1 MAKRGLGKGLSALIS
16 DLPEES
22 TAGQVKIVPINEIEP
37 NKEQPRKNFD
47 EDKMEELSQ
56 SIKEHGIIQPLIV
69 KKQGNFYV
77 IVAGE
82 RRWRAA
88 RMAGLSEVPVIIQDY
103 SNNEV
108 MEISLIENLQRED
121 LNPIEEAKAFE
132 TLINSFSLKQEE
144 VAKRVGKSR
153 SAIANTLRLLQLDES
168 IQELLIHQSIS
179 EGHARALLALSNKAD
194 QIVVV
199 DKILKDNIS
208 VRETEKLVKE
218 ILEKPKKKKKKE
230 ALSPIFKDI
239 ENKMKQILGTKV
251 QITKGRKKGKIEI
264 EYYSND
270 DLERIISLIQ
280 SIENRD
286 LEVN

>member
-153 SAIANTLRLLQLDES
+153 SAIANTLRLQLDES

-179 EGHARALLALSNKAD
+179 EGHARALLAYPA
-194 QIVVV
+194 
-199 DKILKDNIS
+199 
-208 VRETEKLVKE
+208 
-218 ILEKPKKKKKKE
+218 
-230 ALSPIFKDI
+230 
-239 ENKMKQILGTKV
+239 KQIKL
-251 QITKGRKKGKIEI
+251 
-264 EYYSND
+264 
-270 DLERIISLIQ
+270 
-280 SIENRD
+280 
-286 LEVN
+286 

>member
-22 TAGQVKIVPINEIEP
+22 SVGQIKIVPINEIEP

-47 EDKMEELSQ
+47 EEKLEELSQ

-69 KKQGNFYV
+69 KKQGGFYV

-103 SNNEV
+103 SNDEV

-121 LNPIEEAKAFE
+121 LNPIEEAKAYE
-132 TLINSFSLKQEE
+132 TLIHSFSLKQEE

-168 IQELLIHQSIS
+168 IQELLVRGSIS
-179 EGHARALLALSNKAD
+179 EGHARALLALPGKEE
-194 QIVVV
+194 QIIVV
-199 DKILKDNIS
+199 DKILKDNLS
-208 VRETEKLVKE
+208 VRETEKLIKD
-218 ILEKPKKKKKKE
+218 ILEKPRKKKKNE
-230 ALSPIFKDI
+230 AMPPIFKEI
-239 ENKMKQILGTKV
+239 ENKMKNILGTKV

-264 EYYSND
+264 EYYSD
-270 DLERIISLIQ
+270 EDLERILYLIQ
-280 SIENRD
+280 SIENRGS
-286 LEVN
+286 EVK